1 MKDIVT
7 NSSPSPSAPTRTTR
21 EWFALGQKALEQGFP
36 LDAIAAFQTA
46 LDQGYPQSYLG
57 GEIQI
62 WLATAY
68 EAAGQHQ
75 AALDRCRQLRSHPHP
90 NIRKQSAD
98 ILYIWEAP
106 ALQTPPGWIVH
117 IPDLS
122 QVEDNPAPTVG
133 AGLNR
138 KKPRPPKENLEPPI
152 DPSTINHKDNQF
164 VWVGLGLVGIGLL
177 VWALWSNPL

>member
-1 MKDIVT
+1 MS
-7 NSSPSPSAPTRTTR
+7 NSSPSPADPSPKRTTR
-21 EWFALGQKALEQGFP
+21 EWFALGQKALERGFP
-36 LDAIAAFQTA
+36 LEAIVAFQTA

-106 ALQTPPGWIVH
+106 ALKTPPDWIVR

-133 AGLNR
+133 TGLNR
-138 KKPRPPKENLEPPI
+138 KKPRTRKEPPEPSI
-152 DPSTINHKDNQF
+152 DPSTINHKDNHF
-164 VWVGLGLVGIGLL
+164 IWVGLGLVIMGLL
-177 VWALWSNPL
+177 IWGLSATPL

>member
-1 MKDIVT
+1 MTNVT
-7 NSSPSPSAPTRTTR
+7 NSSPSPAVSPPTRTTR
-21 EWFALGQKALEQGFP
+21 EWFALGQKALERGFP
-36 LDAIAAFQTA
+36 LEAIGAFQAA
-46 LDQGYPQSYLG
+46 LDQGYPQSHLG

-90 NIRKQSAD
+90 TIRKQSAD

-106 ALQTPPGWIVH
+106 ALKTPADWIVE

-122 QVEDNPAPTVG
+122 QVEDNPAPTIG

-138 KKPRPPKENLEPPI
+138 KKPRSPKEPIDIPI
-152 DPSTINHKDNQF
+152 DPSSINRKDNHF
-164 VWVGLGLVGIGLL
+164 VWVGLGLGVMGL
-177 VWALWSNPL
+177 VLWGLTPL